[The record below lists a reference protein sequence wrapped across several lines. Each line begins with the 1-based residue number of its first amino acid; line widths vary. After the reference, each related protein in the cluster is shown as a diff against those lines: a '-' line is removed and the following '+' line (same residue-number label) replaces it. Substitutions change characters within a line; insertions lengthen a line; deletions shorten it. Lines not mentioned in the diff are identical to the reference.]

1 MSPERDASQLDD
13 EELLDVLAAALA
25 STDPAPASVLAGAI
39 GAETWRTV
47 DVELAE
53 LVFDSALESTGTRAG
68 TAALAREVTFRV
80 GDVEIELLVTD
91 QLGAPVE
98 GQVIPPVGD
107 LAELVSMSST
117 SGGTTT
123 SIDDLGRFR
132 FDALPLGPVRIGIR
146 LASGWVHTSWVV
158 LRAG

>member
-1 MSPERDASQLDD
+1 MAGSDPTQFDD
-13 EELLDVLAAALA
+13 DRLLEVLGAALA
-25 STDPAPASVLAGAI
+25 TTDPVPAAVLAGAL
-39 GAETWRTV
+39 GAETWRTI

-68 TAALAREVTFRV
+68 TAAPAREVTFRV
-80 GDVEIELLVTD
+80 GEVEIELLVTD
-91 QLGAPVE
+91 QTGAPLE
-98 GQVIPPVGD
+98 GQVIPPAGD

-117 SGGTTT
+117 SGGATT

-132 FDALPLGPVRIGIR
+132 FDALPAGPVRLGIR